1 MTDPGVGAFRR
12 FVVLCCVVLVAFVT
26 LSSLRVLPADV
37 RFHVGQVFPEGW
49 ELFTRDPQLPI
60 FRSALLRDGIWVRA
74 DRGPLSKA
82 SNVFG
87 FRRNPRWQSV
97 EIARLVEEVPNLDEW
112 TQCADRPIDCLANVD
127 NDDVRPVR
135 NRTPFSSLCGRVGL
149 VRQFVVPQSRATS
162 TGDDF
167 RTTHVVV
174 LEAECS

>member
-1 MTDPGVGAFRR
+1 MTDPGVGPFRR
-12 FVVLCCVVLVAFVT
+12 FVVVCCVVLVAFVT
-26 LSSLRVLPADV
+26 MSSLHVFPANV

-49 ELFTRDPQLPI
+49 ELFTRESRLPI
-60 FRSALLRDGIWVRA
+60 FRSAVFRNGTWVRA

-97 EIARLVEEVPNLDEW
+97 EIARLVEEVPNLNAW
-112 TQCADRPIDCLANVD
+112 TPCSDLPIDCLAGVD
-127 NDDVRPVR
+127 REDVRAVR

-149 VRQFVVPQSRATS
+149 VRQFVVPQDEASP

-174 LEAECS
+174 LEAQCG